1 MNVSNLGALYIPI
14 PGTELTAVVSALRAA
29 FPALGLQDAG
39 NMVGK
44 ILDAYPGASKE
55 RGEPYTK
62 GSNAGE
68 WIASKIAQ
76 DTGIAA
82 GWVRGTLNA
91 LQALAAQGKISSATY
106 NPGKFSVSAK
116 VASAV
121 KSAAKSAISGT
132 KSAVQAVTP
141 EPVQDLASGLG
152 KGLAGLGDVLQ
163 LLPLAAVVGLG
174 IWAYKTTA
182 KPKTRRA

>member
-1 MNVSNLGALYIPI
+1 MTASNLGALYIPI

-29 FPALGLQDAG
+29 FPSLGLQDAG

-68 WIASKIAQ
+68 WIASRIAQ

-91 LQALAAQGKISSATY
+91 LQALAAQGKISAATY
-106 NPGKFSVSAK
+106 NPGKFSVAAK
-116 VASAV
+116 VTAAI
-121 KSAAKSAISGT
+121 KSAGKSAISGV
-132 KSAVQAVTP
+132 KAGIKAGTP
-141 EPVQDLASGLG
+141 EPVQDLASGLA
-152 KGLAGLGDVLQ
+152 KGVSGLGDVLQ
-163 LLPLAAVVGLG
+163 LLPLLTVVGLG
-174 IWAYKTTA
+174 VWAYTA
-182 KPKTRRA
+182 TKKPRRS

>member
-1 MNVSNLGALYIPI
+1 MTASNLGALYIPI

-29 FPALGLQDAG
+29 FPSLGLQDAG

-68 WIASKIAQ
+68 WIASRIAQ

-91 LQALAAQGKISSATY
+91 LQALAAQGKISAATY
-106 NPGKFSVSAK
+106 NPGKFSVAAK
-116 VASAV
+116 VTAAI
-121 KSAAKSAISGT
+121 KSAGKSAISGV
-132 KSAVQAVTP
+132 KAGIKAGTP
-141 EPVQDLASGLG
+141 EPVQDLASGLA
-152 KGLAGLGDVLQ
+152 KGVSGLGDVLQ
-163 LLPLAAVVGLG
+163 LLPLLTVVGLG
-174 IWAYKTTA
+174 VWAYSTT
-182 KPKTRRA
+182 KKGRR

>member
-1 MNVSNLGALYIPI
+1 MNVSNLGALYVPI
-14 PGTELTAVVSALRAA
+14 PGTELTAVVSTLRAA
-29 FPALGLQDAG
+29 FPSLGLQDAG

-68 WIASKIAQ
+68 WIASKIAK

-91 LQALAAQGKISSATY
+91 LQVLASQGKISSATY
-106 NPGKFSVSAK
+106 NPGKFSVSAR
-116 VASAV
+116 AAAAL
-121 KSAAKSAISGT
+121 KSAGKSAISGV
-132 KSAVQAVTP
+132 KAGIKAGTP
-141 EPVQDLASGLG
+141 EPVQDLASGLA
-152 KGLAGLGDVLQ
+152 KGVSGLGDVLQ
-163 LLPLAAVVGLG
+163 LLPIVAVVGLG
-174 IWAYKTTA
+174 VWAYKA
-182 KPKTRRA
+182 SK

>member
-1 MNVSNLGALYIPI
+1 MTASNLGALYVPI

-68 WIASKIAQ
+68 WIASRIAQ

-91 LQALAAQGKISSATY
+91 LQALAAQGKISAATY
-106 NPGKFSVSAK
+106 NPGKFSISAK
-116 VASAV
+116 VKSAV

-132 KSAVQAVTP
+132 KSAVKAVTP
-141 EPVQDLASGLG
+141 EPVEDLASGLA
-152 KGLAGLGDVLQ
+152 KGVSGLGDVLQ
-163 LLPLAAVVGLG
+163 LLPLVAVVGLG
-174 IWAYKTTA
+174 VWAYSATSK
-182 KPKTRRA
+182 KSRRA